1 MGKRNLTVYEGSR
14 KKQNFIPKILLQGQW
29 LETLGFTIGDKITVD
44 CRQNELIIKK
54 QTEEQES

>member
-1 MGKRNLTVYEGSR
+1 MGKRNLTVYEGSG
-14 KKQNFIPKILLQGQW
+14 KKQNSVPKILLQGQW

-54 QTEEQES
+54 QAEE